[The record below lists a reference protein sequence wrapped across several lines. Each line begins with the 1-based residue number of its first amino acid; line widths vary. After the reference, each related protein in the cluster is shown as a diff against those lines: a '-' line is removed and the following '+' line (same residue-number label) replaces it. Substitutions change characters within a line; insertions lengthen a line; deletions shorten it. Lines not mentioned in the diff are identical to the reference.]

1 MLILFFLSILGLQG
15 MDEDNVVHM
24 HNGIMCSH
32 TERGNHVIW
41 KKMMELEMI
50 IFHKN
55 GQMQKDKFCMLPF

>member
-1 MLILFFLSILGLQG
+1 
-15 MDEDNVVHM
+15 MDEENVVHM